1 MKEGIRQEVIFFFF
15 FFALV
20 LEGLI
25 RKVTVKSYSSQRGQ
39 FEHRNGDAKV

>member
-15 FFALV
+15 FVLV